1 MPSSITAVSE
11 IQTTPALFKSAR
23 TTEVDSVENNLMQ
36 VLKNRF
42 VDKGEYENKR
52 DKLLGFL
59 NIMITRTIFF
69 IGLPTFPQ

>member
-1 MPSSITAVSE
+1 MLSSITAVSE

-23 TTEVDSVENNLMQ
+23 TTEVDSVENDLMQ
-36 VLKNRF
+36 DLQNRF

-59 NIMITRTIFF
+59 NSI
-69 IGLPTFPQ
+69 L